1 MWEELSESKGITF
14 PGVGEKPS
22 AWLPAS
28 IGSAAHRGKASGDD
42 LLTGEAWSHLLDHLE
57 SAASV
62 LASPRAPSAP
72 LEQGAGYRHLL
83 VLLAL
88 GIDEALRPTD
98 PYAPRV
104 RPGNVD
110 AVLKWGMDCPDALY
124 CGSPVRADAVY
135 RLHGRRGTARYV
147 GLQVMAGMETTANV
161 VVDDDPFEIVLSAER
176 PKKGRWMPL
185 AENANSLVVR
195 QFFYDWSTE
204 EPASFEI
211 ECVSGGEASSDAGAP
226 LGPGAVARQL
236 EALGEFVDA
245 SVRFWLDIEE
255 MGRAQGLNVFRE
267 PANRTGMGGAEENV
281 TTWGS
286 WELAPDEAL
295 LIEVTPPSALYWS
308 VALGNFWWET
318 LDYANRQTSINGH
331 QATLDGDG
339 VFRAVVAHA
348 DPGVANW
355 LDTTGFSRGPMIF
368 RWLRADS
375 APVPSTRVVPFDEL
389 DAVLP
394 ASTAT
399 VSADQRARVLA
410 ARRAGVHRRFPR

>member
-1 MWEELSESKGITF
+1 MGDGT
-14 PGVGEKPS
+14 P

-28 IGSAAHRGKASGDD
+28 IAGAARRGTATDDD
-42 LLTGEAWSHLLDHLE
+42 LLTGAAWSHLLDRLGN
-57 SAASV
+57 AASV
-62 LASPRAPSAP
+62 LTSSRAPSST
-72 LEQGAGYRHLL
+72 LEQAAGYRHLL

-88 GIDEALRPTD
+88 GIDEALRPVD
-98 PYAPRV
+98 PYAPRI

-135 RLHGRRGTARYV
+135 RVHGRRGTARYV

-176 PKKGRWMPL
+176 RTEGRWMPL
-185 AENANSLVVR
+185 ADTASSLVVR

-211 ECVSGGEASSDAGAP
+211 QCIE
-226 LGPGAVARQL
+226 GPGPSSPSRGAEAVARQL

-255 MGRAQGLNVFRE
+255 MGRAQGLNVFRP
-267 PANRTGMGGAEENV
+267 PANRTDMGGAEENV

-286 WELAPDEAL
+286 WDLKPDEAL
-295 LIEVTPPSALYWS
+295 VIEVTPPDALYWS

-318 LDYANRQTSINGH
+318 LDYANRQTSLNGH
-331 QATLDGDG
+331 QAVLDDDG
-339 VFRAVVAHA
+339 VFRAVVAHE

-355 LDTTGFSRGPMIF
+355 LDTTGYSCGPMIF
-368 RWLRADS
+368 RWLRAAS
-375 APVPSTRVVPFDEL
+375 APVPSTRVIPFADLDSKLPRVTPDER
-389 DAVLP
+389 
-394 ASTAT
+394 
-399 VSADQRARVLA
+399 QRVLA
-410 ARRAGVHRRFPR
+410 ARRAAVHRRFPR

>member
-1 MWEELSESKGITF
+1 M
-14 PGVGEKPS
+14 GEKPP

-28 IGSAAHRGKASGDD
+28 IGGAARRGKASDDD

-57 SAASV
+57 NAASA
-62 LASPRAPSAP
+62 LASSRAPSAP
-72 LEQGAGYRHLL
+72 LEQAAGYRHLL

-88 GIDEALRPTD
+88 GIDEALRPVD
-98 PYAPRV
+98 PYAPRI

-161 VVDDDPFEIVLSAER
+161 VVDENPFEIVLSAER
-176 PKKGRWMPL
+176 LSDSKTRWMPL
-185 AENANSLVVR
+185 ANNANSLVVR
-195 QFFYDWSTE
+195 QFFYGWSTE

-211 ECVSGGEASSDAGAP
+211 ELVSGGPAPAAAGTP
-226 LGPGAVARQL
+226 SGPSAIARQL

-245 SVRFWLDIEE
+245 SARFWLDIEE
-255 MGRAQGLNVFRE
+255 MGRSQGLNVFRP
-267 PANRTGMGGAEENV
+267 PANRTDMGGAEENV

-286 WELAPDEAL
+286 WELKDDEAL
-295 LIEVTPPSALYWS
+295 LIEVTPPPALYWS

-318 LDYANRQTSINGH
+318 LDYANRQTSLNGH
-331 QATLDGDG
+331 QAVLDGDG
-339 VFRAVVAHA
+339 VFRAVVAHE

-355 LDTTGFSRGPMIF
+355 LDTTGFSCGPMIF
-368 RWLRADS
+368 RWLQADS
-375 APVPSTRVVPFDEL
+375 APVPSTRAVKCKEL
-389 DAVLP
+389 DAALP
-394 ASTAT
+394 ASTAR
-399 VSADQRARVLA
+399 VSTEERANVLA

>member
-1 MWEELSESKGITF
+1 M
-14 PGVGEKPS
+14 GEGPP

-28 IGSAAHRGKASGDD
+28 IAGAARRGTASDDD
-42 LLTGEAWSHLLDHLE
+42 LLTGEAWSHVLDHLE
-57 SAASV
+57 SAASA
-62 LASPRAPSAP
+62 LTSAKAPSTP
-72 LEQGAGYRHLL
+72 LEQAAGYRHLL

-88 GIDEALRPTD
+88 GIDEALRPVD
-98 PYAPRV
+98 PYAPRI

-135 RLHGRRGTARYV
+135 RLRGRRGTARYV

-161 VVDDDPFEIVLSAER
+161 VVEDDPFEIFLSAER
-176 PKKGRWMPL
+176 RAGWTSWMPL
-185 AENANSLVVR
+185 AEKASSLVVR

-204 EPASFEI
+204 TPASFEI
-211 ECVSGGEASSDAGAP
+211 ECLEGPPPADAGAP
-226 LGPGAVARQL
+226 ASAAVVARQL

-255 MGRAQGLNVFRE
+255 MGRTQGLNCFRP
-267 PANRTGMGGAEENV
+267 PANRTDMGGAEENV

-295 LIEVTPPSALYWS
+295 LIEVTPPDALYWS

-318 LDYANRQTSINGH
+318 LDYANRQTSLNGH
-331 QATLDGDG
+331 QAVIDDDG
-339 VFRAVVAHA
+339 VFRAVVAHT

-355 LDTTGFSRGPMIF
+355 LDTTGFSCGPMIF
-368 RWLRADS
+368 RWLLASS
-375 APVPSTRVVPFDEL
+375 APVPSTRLVPFNEL
-389 DAVLP
+389 DETLP
-394 ASTAT
+394 ASTAR
-399 VSADQRARVLA
+399 VSVEERQRVLG
-410 ARRAGVHRRFPR
+410 ARRAGVNRRFPR